1 MRKFLTRRRL
11 KYGSVSILLTVLVV
25 AAVIVLNAALSALAY
40 GFGWY
45 ADMSQSL
52 VYDIGKDCRDYLES
66 TVFPLMDERNAASG
80 ENKKI
85 EIIFCDEM
93 KNLDDEPAQ
102 EYILNSILDLKDSY
116 PDRVEISHLNVWENP
131 KEAKDFGVADASDI
145 IFKFGD
151 NFTTLSVS
159 QFYVLSGGNN
169 ETPTAYNAERRIS
182 SALLRIVSENNP
194 MCYLTLNHGE
204 GLESD
209 ELLYT
214 LADAGFNY
222 GFIDLAASDIP
233 EDCELLIT
241 VNPTTDLLEPSETS
255 QISETAK
262 LDSFMS
268 RGGKYMVLLS
278 AQTLSGRELKNF
290 ESFLYKWGVQYMTG
304 SAETANNCYFV
315 RDLSNSVSADGYNF
329 FGEYAS
335 NPVANE
341 IFDGA
346 YKNTLFSGATAL
358 TYAEGFTSNGDGTYS
373 CGKKIYA
380 PLLQSYSSA
389 EAWAG
394 GLLVDKA
401 NDNPFT
407 LMSLTTEPCDNGKTA
422 CLVVSSSVDFCSE
435 DALQSTVYGNTPAIL
450 RIIYHMGYENV
461 PLSITSRA
469 LTTPPIQDLTTKDAS
484 VITALLCVI
493 PTAIIA
499 FVGVFV
505 LVRRK
510 HS

>member
-11 KYGSVSILLTVLVV
+11 KHGSVSILLTVLVV

-52 VYDIGKDCRDYLES
+52 VYDIGKDCREYLEG
-66 TVFPLMDERNAASG
+66 TVFPLMDDRNAASG

-93 KNLDDEPAQ
+93 KNLDNELAQ
-102 EYILNSILDLKDSY
+102 EYILNSILDLKENY

-131 KEAKDFGVADASDI
+131 KEAKDFGVADASDV

-151 NFTTLSVS
+151 KFTTLSVA
-159 QFYVLSGGNN
+159 QFYVMSGGDS
-169 ETPTAYNAERRIS
+169 ESPTAYNAERRIS

-255 QISETAK
+255 QISETSK

-268 RGGKYMVLLS
+268 EGGKYMVFLS
-278 AQTLSGRELKNF
+278 AEALSGRRLENF
-290 ESFLYKWGVQYMTG
+290 ESFLAKWGVKYMTG
-304 SAETANNCYFV
+304 NSETADNCYFV
-315 RDLSNSVSADGYNF
+315 RDLSNSVSADGYSF
-329 FGEYAS
+329 FGEYTS
-335 NPVANE
+335 NPIANK

-346 YKNTLFSGATAL
+346 YKNILFRGATAL
-358 TYAEGFTSNGDGTYS
+358 TFAEGFEPGGDGTYS
-373 CGKKIYA
+373 CGKKTYA
-380 PLLQSYSSA
+380 PLLQSYPSA
-389 EAWAG
+389 EAWVD

-422 CLVVSSSVDFCSE
+422 YLVVSSSVEFCSE
-435 DALQSTVYGNTPAIL
+435 DALQSTVYGNNPAIL
-450 RIIYHMGYENV
+450 RIISGMGYKDV
-461 PLSITSRA
+461 PLSLTSRA
-469 LTTPPIQDLTTKDAS
+469 LTSPPIQSLTTRAATI
-484 VITALLCVI
+484 ITVLLCAI
-493 PTAIIA
+493 PTAVIS
-499 FVGVFV
+499 FVGIFV